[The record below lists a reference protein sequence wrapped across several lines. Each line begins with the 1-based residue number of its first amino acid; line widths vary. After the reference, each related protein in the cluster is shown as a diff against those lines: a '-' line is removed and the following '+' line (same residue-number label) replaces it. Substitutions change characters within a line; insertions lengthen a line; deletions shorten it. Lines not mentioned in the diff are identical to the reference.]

1 MSSNQKKKV
10 VIIENDVPVCIF
22 DCAHDAALAV
32 GLQSSSGVRHRILK
46 NHVVNGIRFRFL
58 EEGEVLDVPSMPP
71 AQRKYRK
78 TSEIISDEEISEGR
92 YHLIPYEVK
101 YGRVCITPC
110 PLKPYP
116 KPMVGSSSCKNCP
129 SHRGRHPQKQVVIC
143 KRKNLYEHC

>member
-10 VIIENDVPVCIF
+10 VMIENDVPVCIF
-22 DCAHDAALAV
+22 ECLRDAALAAGLESTSGIRNRIQTNYTV
-32 GLQSSSGVRHRILK
+32 GGVR
-46 NHVVNGIRFRFL
+46 FRYL
-58 EEGEVLDVPSMPP
+58 EEGETLDVPISPP
-71 AQRKYRK
+71 PQRKYRK
-78 TSEIISDEEISEGR
+78 TSEIISDEEITEAK